1 MNNGHNVMKTVLI
14 SNLISSVKQRN
25 GLRKV
30 IHIIHNFKKFFGGI
44 LSLFPCCLHFVHIV
58 FLFVHTYLWN
68 LSPFLTSFLPKYRIP
83 PTYPQ
88 SYPHYPQKCPHY
100 PSRFYTG
107 VIPNSIHILPRF
119 ETVFFLEGVLF
130 YIMNYSEYTDAVFWH
145 LIFG

>member
-44 LSLFPCCLHFVHIV
+44 LSLSPCCLHFVHIV
-58 FLFVHTYLWN
+58 FLFVHTYILE
-68 LSPFLTSFLPKYRIP
+68 LITLFDQFSPHRIL

-88 SYPHYPQKCPHY
+88 SYPHYPQKYPHY

-119 ETVFFLEGVLF
+119 ETVFFFEGVLF